1 MEGAA
6 GLGSAS
12 YDVSLLSP
20 FSYIHNTVG
29 CFNYSPSVGESKPL
43 QRHTL
48 IPPPFFLFSLQA
60 THCLLNIISLSST
73 HTIGLKC
80 GSFAEGG
87 VWGWGWSGGRGERG
101 VAIWVFKL
109 SPRSLLSLVTAFQ
122 LHLLQPTE
130 RADSRRC
137 SSVSLTDTLLCSA
150 IIKLFAFC
158 SQCDFTVTALLH

>member
-1 MEGAA
+1 MCLSTESRNSPHSSPNQGFWPMEGAA

-48 IPPPFFLFSLQA
+48 IPPPFFLFSLQG

-87 VWGWGWSGGRGERG
+87 VWGCGWGWKWEWGGGGADGGGWQFGYSSLARGPCCL
-101 VAIWVFKL
+101 W
-109 SPRSLLSLVTAFQ
+109 
-122 LHLLQPTE
+122 
-130 RADSRRC
+130 
-137 SSVSLTDTLLCSA
+137 
-150 IIKLFAFC
+150 
-158 SQCDFTVTALLH
+158 

>member
-1 MEGAA
+1 MCLSTESRNSPHSSPNQGFWPMEGAA

-48 IPPPFFLFSLQA
+48 IPPPFFLFSLQG

-80 GSFAEGG
+80 GSFAKGG
-87 VWGWGWSGGRGERG
+87 GFGDADGDGSGGGQREGIARWG
-101 VAIWVFKL
+101 GQVGGGNLGIQA
-109 SPRSLLSLVTAFQ
+109 
-122 LHLLQPTE
+122 
-130 RADSRRC
+130 
-137 SSVSLTDTLLCSA
+137 
-150 IIKLFAFC
+150 
-158 SQCDFTVTALLH
+158 